1 MSQIDELISKFQEVS
16 NHPQKTVLNYKSQG
30 KRLVG
35 MMPYYAPEEIVY
47 AAGCLPVGMFG
58 AQKPLFASARTYLPP
73 FACSLMLA

>member
-35 MMPYYAPEEIVY
+35 MMLTMLRKKSYT
-47 AAGCLPVGMFG
+47 LPAV
-58 AQKPLFASARTYLPP
+58 
-73 FACSLMLA
+73 SL